1 MALIRDSSFK
11 KRKAVCQWRK
21 AHGTDA
27 GGNPLGFRSFNDPSG
42 SEHKGMRDLVFSH
55 PSTESHPP
63 REPRLELPELGAWT
77 EAPLQPSF
85 VLPSSQK
92 LRIQMG
98 WALAG

>member
-1 MALIRDSSFK
+1 MA
-11 KRKAVCQWRK
+11 QN
-21 AHGTDA
+21 A